1 MNIYYNK
8 DDEKANR
15 GVKYAN
21 GALGEANDM
30 YFPFGLLVEVAHHD
44 YKEDALWIMRNNIFN
59 EMMDDCRYFKFYLVM
74 RDVMSLDKR
83 DK

>member
-1 MNIYYNK
+1 M
-8 DDEKANR
+8 
-15 GVKYAN
+15 V
-21 GALGEANDM
+21 
-30 YFPFGLLVEVAHHD
+30 
-44 YKEDALWIMRNNIFN
+44 NNIFN